1 MSVTSISKAIDIAE
15 GLIQAESEEE
25 FLSAWQLLVDT
36 GMAWSLQG
44 WFGRT
49 AQALLENGY
58 LIPPTRQFMP
68 KAK

>member
-1 MSVTSISKAIDIAE
+1 MSVTSISNAIDIAE

-25 FLSAWQLLVDT
+25 FLGAWQLLVDT

>member
-1 MSVTSISKAIDIAE
+1 MYVTSISKAIDIAE
-15 GLIQAESEEE
+15 GIIEPESEQE

-49 AQALLENGY
+49 AQAMLENGY
-58 LIPPTRQFMP
+58 LIPPTREFMP
-68 KAK
+68 IAK

>member
-1 MSVTSISKAIDIAE
+1 MSVTSISNAIDIAE